1 MKRNESSDSTNS
13 KKPKLRMG
21 EDQQAKK
28 EEFFQPVGQAAEE
41 VDHEQVPENDNDG
54 IRMTG
59 AEDAQ
64 GHPVQEID
72 SLCMNCH
79 ETGVSRL
86 LLTSIPYFREIV
98 VISFECPHCGFKNSE
113 IQPASTIA
121 EKGSRYVL
129 KIENKED
136 FNRQVVKSDYC
147 TCKFIELDIEIPA
160 KRGQLTTVEGLLSEM
175 VEDLEMDQPQRKE
188 VQPEIYEKIEQFLA
202 KIRSVLNGETG
213 LPLTFL
219 IDDPSGNSWIEYVPG
234 EPQHKWSVVEY
245 NRTPQQNVML
255 GLVSAD
261 EVAAHEQEQ
270 QQQQPQRVRAT
281 GFMSD
286 ETDIE
291 NFANEVQV
299 FHATCSSC
307 YAPCETHMKVVN
319 IPHFKDVIIMS
330 TTCER
335 CGYKSN
341 EVKTGGAVPDR
352 GKRVTLY
359 CDDPEDLTRD
369 ILKSETCGL
378 KIPELNLDLTPGTL
392 GGRFTTL
399 EGLLRQ
405 VRDELHS
412 RVFQETSD
420 SMTPE
425 SKANWEK
432 FFERLDTALAG
443 KMKFTV
449 IMEDP
454 LASSYIQNVY
464 APDDDPNMKVEEFER
479 TREQNEELGLLD
491 MKVD

>member
-1 MKRNESSDSTNS
+1 
-13 KKPKLRMG
+13 MG

-299 FHATCSSC
+299 
-307 YAPCETHMKVVN
+307 PC
-319 IPHFKDVIIMS
+319 
-330 TTCER
+330 
-335 CGYKSN
+335 
-341 EVKTGGAVPDR
+341 
-352 GKRVTLY
+352 
-359 CDDPEDLTRD
+359 LTA
-369 ILKSETCGL
+369 E
-378 KIPELNLDLTPGTL
+378 
-392 GGRFTTL
+392 
-399 EGLLRQ
+399 
-405 VRDELHS
+405 
-412 RVFQETSD
+412 
-420 SMTPE
+420 
-425 SKANWEK
+425 
-432 FFERLDTALAG
+432 
-443 KMKFTV
+443 
-449 IMEDP
+449 
-454 LASSYIQNVY
+454 NV
-464 APDDDPNMKVEEFER
+464 
-479 TREQNEELGLLD
+479 
-491 MKVD
+491 

>member
-1 MKRNESSDSTNS
+1 MKRNESPDSTNS
-13 KKPKLRMG
+13 KKPKLHMG
-21 EDQQAKK
+21 EDQQAEK

-175 VEDLEMDQPQRKE
+175 VQDLEMDQPQRKE

-234 EPQHKWSVVEY
+234 EPQHKWSMVEY

-299 FHATCSSC
+299 NAWRKIHHFGRSLAPGQRRAAFPRVPGNFRLDGSRVQGQLGKVLRKTRYRSC
-307 YAPCETHMKVVN
+307 WKNEIHSDNGRPVG
-319 IPHFKDVIIMS
+319 VI
-330 TTCER
+330 
-335 CGYKSN
+335 
-341 EVKTGGAVPDR
+341 VHP
-352 GKRVTLY
+352 KRV
-359 CDDPEDLTRD
+359 CSGRRSKHE
-369 ILKSETCGL
+369 
-378 KIPELNLDLTPGTL
+378 
-392 GGRFTTL
+392 GGR
-399 EGLLRQ
+399 
-405 VRDELHS
+405 V
-412 RVFQETSD
+412 
-420 SMTPE
+420 
-425 SKANWEK
+425 
-432 FFERLDTALAG
+432 
-443 KMKFTV
+443 
-449 IMEDP
+449 
-454 LASSYIQNVY
+454 
-464 APDDDPNMKVEEFER
+464 
-479 TREQNEELGLLD
+479 
-491 MKVD
+491 

>member
-1 MKRNESSDSTNS
+1 
-13 KKPKLRMG
+13 MG
-21 EDQQAKK
+21 ENQQAEK

-41 VDHEQVPENDNDG
+41 VDHEQVPENGNDG
-54 IRMTG
+54 IRLTG

-72 SLCMNCH
+72 SLCMKCH

-113 IQPASTIA
+113 IQSASTIA
-121 EKGSRYVL
+121 EKGSRYML

-136 FNRQVVKSDYC
+136 FNRQVVKSEYC

-175 VEDLEMDQPQRKE
+175 VQDLELDQPQRKE

-270 QQQQPQRVRAT
+270 QEQQSQRVRAT

-291 NFANEVQV
+291 NFANESLL
-299 FHATCSSC
+299 F
-307 YAPCETHMKVVN
+307 
-319 IPHFKDVIIMS
+319 
-330 TTCER
+330 
-335 CGYKSN
+335 
-341 EVKTGGAVPDR
+341 
-352 GKRVTLY
+352 
-359 CDDPEDLTRD
+359 LT
-369 ILKSETCGL
+369 
-378 KIPELNLDLTPGTL
+378 
-392 GGRFTTL
+392 
-399 EGLLRQ
+399 
-405 VRDELHS
+405 S
-412 RVFQETSD
+412 RT
-420 SMTPE
+420 
-425 SKANWEK
+425 
-432 FFERLDTALAG
+432 
-443 KMKFTV
+443 
-449 IMEDP
+449 
-454 LASSYIQNVY
+454 
-464 APDDDPNMKVEEFER
+464 
-479 TREQNEELGLLD
+479 
-491 MKVD
+491 